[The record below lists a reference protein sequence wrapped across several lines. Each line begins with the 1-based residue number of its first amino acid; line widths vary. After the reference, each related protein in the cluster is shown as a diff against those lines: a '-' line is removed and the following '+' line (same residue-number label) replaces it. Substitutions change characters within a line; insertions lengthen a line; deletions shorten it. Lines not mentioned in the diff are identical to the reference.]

1 MGGARL
7 ERPRKRTRWKA
18 SVEGSQYKSKSVTKA
33 STDLEDT
40 PWNAA
45 EGFSDSKNG

>member
-7 ERPRKRTRWKA
+7 ERPRKRTRWKV
-18 SVEGSQYKSKSVTKA
+18 SVKDSQYKSKVVATA
-33 STDLEDT
+33 SADLEDT